1 MNSTCSNII
10 DLKLTCEVIIDIN
23 VPNTEHPSRVGQ
35 NVNTTEVQKYYI
47 INQFVLH
54 RKINYI
60 YVHCIHKI

>member
-23 VPNTEHPSRVGQ
+23 VPTKEHPSRVGQ

-60 YVHCIHKI
+60 YVYCIHKI